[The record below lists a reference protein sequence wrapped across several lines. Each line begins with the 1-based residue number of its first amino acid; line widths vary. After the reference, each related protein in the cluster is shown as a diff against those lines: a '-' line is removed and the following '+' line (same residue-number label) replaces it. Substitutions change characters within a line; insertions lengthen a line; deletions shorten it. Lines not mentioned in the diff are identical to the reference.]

1 MQAATTHR
9 EAATALPL
17 AQVVDLSRYGIDR
30 LDAPAG
36 TALLRRC
43 RDQLRDEGCV
53 VLEGF
58 IRPDAL
64 TELEAET
71 AHLGPHAHYN
81 STITNVY
88 NSEADPSQPDDH
100 PVNIFNER
108 TNGFVAGDMIP
119 DGTMIRTLYEHPVF
133 QAFIAATMGE
143 PVLHEYADP
152 LAGLVVNCLK
162 PGCQHPWHYDSNDFI
177 VTMMTRAPESGG
189 TFEYVP
195 RIRDAGD
202 ENAGAVS
209 RVLKG
214 GRAGVRALDLKPG
227 DLQIFYG
234 RLSLHRVTRI
244 EGARERHTVIF
255 GYAREPG
262 FVGRAARTRKL
273 FGRTAPVHDRQE
285 REGLARTDSL
295 KD

>member
-1 MQAATTHR
+1 M
-9 EAATALPL
+9 TASAETLFTSELPL
-17 AQVVDLSRYGIDR
+17 GQIVDLDRYRIDA
-30 LDAPAG
+30 LSEPEGAALVEACG
-36 TALLRRC
+36 T
-43 RDQLRDEGCV
+43 QLRYDGCV
-53 VLEGF
+53 VLDGF

-64 TELEAET
+64 TRLEAET

-81 STITNVY
+81 STVTNIY
-88 NSEADPSQPDDH
+88 NSDADPALPDDH

-119 DGTMIRTLYEHPVF
+119 PGTLIRSLYENPVF
-133 QAFIAATMGE
+133 QSFIASTMSE

-177 VTMMTRAPESGG
+177 VTMMTKAPESGG
-189 TFEYVP
+189 SFEYAP
-195 RIRDAGD
+195 RIRDIGD
-202 ENAGAVS
+202 ENVEAVTN
-209 RVLKG
+209 VLNG
-214 GRAGVRALDLKPG
+214 DRTLVRALDLKPG

-244 EGARERHTVIF
+244 EGARDRHTVIF

-262 FVGRAARTRKL
+262 FIGRAARTRKL
-273 FGRTAPVHDRQE
+273 FGRIAPVHEQQE
-285 REGLARTDSL
+285 TEGLQRFDTL

>member
-1 MQAATTHR
+1 MA
-9 EAATALPL
+9 EPVKNLSPTALPL
-17 AQVVDLSRYGIDR
+17 SGIVDLNRYPLDR
-30 LDAPAG
+30 TNETSGAEFVNIY
-36 TALLRRC
+36 
-43 RDQLRDEGCV
+43 RDQLRRDGCV

-64 TELEAET
+64 AQLEAET
-71 AHLGPHAHYN
+71 GHFGPYAHYN
-81 STITNVY
+81 STVTNIY
-88 NSEADPSQPDDH
+88 NSESDPALPDDH

-119 DGTMIRTLYEHPVF
+119 DGTLIRSLYENPVF
-133 QAFIAATMGE
+133 QAFIAAAMNETE
-143 PVLHEYADP
+143 LHEYADP

-177 VTMMTRAPESGG
+177 VTLMTKAPEAGG
-189 TFEYVP
+189 TFEYAP

-202 ENAGAVS
+202 ENIGAVTS
-209 RVLKG
+209 VLNGDKS
-214 GRAGVRALDLKPG
+214 AVRSLDLKPG

-234 RLSLHRVTRI
+234 RLSLHRVTKI
-244 EGARERHTVIF
+244 EGSRDRHTVIF

-262 FVGRAARTRKL
+262 FVGRAARTKKL
-273 FGRTAPVHDRQE
+273 FGRITPIHERQE
-285 REGLARTDSL
+285 TEGLQRSDTL

>member
-1 MQAATTHR
+1 MNARAENLPQ
-9 EAATALPL
+9 TALPL
-17 AQVVDLSRYGIDR
+17 SGIVDLPRYRIDR
-30 LDAPAG
+30 LDQPAG
-36 TALLRRC
+36 GTLVEACREQLRR
-43 RDQLRDEGCV
+43 DGCV

-58 IRPDAL
+58 IRPDTL
-64 TELEAET
+64 TQLEAET

-81 STITNVY
+81 STVTNIY
-88 NSEADPSQPDDH
+88 NSDADPSLPDDH

-119 DGTMIRTLYEHPVF
+119 QGTLIRSLYQNVVF
-133 QAFIAATMGE
+133 QSFIAATMDE

-177 VTMMTRAPESGG
+177 VTMMTKSPEAGG
-189 TFEYVP
+189 TFEYAP
-195 RIRDAGD
+195 RIRDMGD
-202 ENAGAVS
+202 ENIEAVTS
-209 RVLKG
+209 VLTGDKARV
-214 GRAGVRALDLKPG
+214 RSLDLKPG

-244 EGARERHTVIF
+244 EGARDRHTVIF

-262 FVGRAARTRKL
+262 FVGRAVRTKKL
-273 FGRTAPVHDRQE
+273 FGRIAPIHERQE
-285 REGLARTDSL
+285 TEGLRRSDTL